1 MHENFTARIEKAPQ
15 TAGVYVMRNDEGGVI
30 YVGKS
35 INIRKRLLQ
44 HAKSLQTG
52 WSDRNHRWI
61 YHVIDVSWHETDS
74 ELYALLLED
83 QLIKQFW
90 PVGNVRQKNFFE
102 YAYLAFSDE
111 KIPRLLVVDDR
122 QREHYKIVFG
132 PFHNIFYAQDMA
144 DLVQMRFRLRTC
156 HTVSQGGCLQRDI
169 GRCIGPCRSEEA
181 KARYSR
187 TVKRAIRS
195 LSSYD
200 TYFIRFIKSITEGHS
215 RKQEFEKAAH
225 YDTMRHRY
233 HAMIKRQNFLH
244 LFREHS
250 FLIRENGRWDN
261 TFIFLQGRLIQRNG
275 KPFSEIYPL
284 HEWQLIDR
292 GHVIHQWLQ
301 KQKSRGEV
309 AVMDR
314 KFFRDVAL

>member
-1 MHENFTARIEKAPQ
+1 
-15 TAGVYVMRNDEGGVI
+15 MRNGDAGVI

-35 INIRKRLLQ
+35 INIRKRLQQ
-44 HAKSLQTG
+44 HAKSLQAG

-61 YHVIDVSWHETDS
+61 YHVKDVSWHETDS

-83 QLIKQFW
+83 QLIKQYW
-90 PVGNVRQKNFFE
+90 PVGNVRQKDFLE
-102 YAYLAFSDE
+102 YAYLAVSNE
-111 KIPRLLVVDDR
+111 AIRQLLVINA
-122 QREHYKIVFG
+122 RERENYQHVFG

-144 DLVQMRFRLRTC
+144 ELVQMRFRLRTC
-156 HTVSQGGCLQRDI
+156 HAVSQGGCLQREI
-169 GRCIGPCRSEEA
+169 GKCIGPCRSEEA
-181 KARYSR
+181 KARYGP
-187 TVKRAIRS
+187 TVRRAIQS

-200 TYFIRFIKSITEGHS
+200 AYFIRFMESMIEGHS

-225 YDTMRHRY
+225 YNTMRHRY

-244 LFREHS
+244 LFREHGL
-250 FLIRENGRWDN
+250 LIRENGRWDN

-292 GHVIHQWLQ
+292 GQVIYQWLQ
-301 KQKSRGEV
+301 SKKLQGAL
-309 AVMDR
+309 AVIDR
-314 KFFRDVAL
+314 KYFRDLVL